1 MTTKRHYVSNI
12 VDTNELATTPEKSR
26 FLTTVLI
33 PLGSVLLAGLSLLAK
48 SVPWWV
54 TTIVVLYIAVITIAL
69 VIPAVIRIYGLVNYK
84 ITQRAIMRR
93 YVPVIRQFL
102 VTLLPSLEDSRSET
116 ISYVWRTASS
126 LDNGRRIVQMN
137 YLYRETLQNWFASIE
152 ERLNSVTKRN
162 FELVS
167 SELATA
173 ISHYNRFCE
182 LAHRELEALLAAE
195 NSDKAAVSRLKQEWN
210 NARDKHN
217 HILKSWEDI
226 AKNINRDAGKNI
238 CVDHFNFLK
247 TLS

>member
-137 YLYRETLQNWFASIE
+137 YLYRETLQNWFASPGAPSLSMARRDSSPSRALRARRVDLPAASPSAGR
-152 ERLNSVTKRN
+152 RLFCGPANSAGPQWLYASRG
-162 FELVS
+162 S
-167 SELATA
+167 ATA
-173 ISHYNRFCE
+173 DYAPSASPPWR
-182 LAHRELEALLAAE
+182 AAE
-195 NSDKAAVSRLKQEWN
+195 V
-210 NARDKHN
+210 
-217 HILKSWEDI
+217 
-226 AKNINRDAGKNI
+226 AKDDPPPPRGHRGLGADPP
-238 CVDHFNFLK
+238 DQWLHR
-247 TLS
+247 